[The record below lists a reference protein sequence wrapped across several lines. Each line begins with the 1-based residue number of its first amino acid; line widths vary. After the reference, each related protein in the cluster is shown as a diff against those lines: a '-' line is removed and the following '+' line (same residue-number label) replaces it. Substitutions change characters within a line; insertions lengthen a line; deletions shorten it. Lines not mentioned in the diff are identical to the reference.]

1 MESET
6 DEGILEKIITIR
18 KKIREVTHELREW
31 MSQDGS
37 GDKIPR
43 LERLY
48 SYASRQ
54 LHQRIVS
61 SEFAFTLFCACADF
75 NSQGRIGGCHRCV
88 LAGRHDQ

>member
-54 LHQRIVS
+54 L
-61 SEFAFTLFCACADF
+61 LFSDGAP
-75 NSQGRIGGCHRCV
+75 
-88 LAGRHDQ
+88 